1 MATTLTTLERSEI
14 DTGGP
19 KKGLIAASCQ
29 RAQRNR
35 QQLASNCTQ
44 TGLLPS
50 PIVGVTM
57 IRSLVLFPI
66 FLCCVA
72 LAQQPPQVTD
82 KTPGQRTPDASP
94 GSNLRQ
100 SAPSSVTPTKPAPA
114 SATPAPV
121 TPGTS
126 APAPPT
132 TTTTIAPESAPDPF
146 LEPPPLPKGTV
157 TLVGGTVRSIDHIRD
172 HMTVMPFGGKP
183 MKMVFDERTHIY
195 RDGIET
201 TFMGI
206 NKGDRVYV
214 DTQLDPSKGNVF
226 ARNVHVVSQTNAA
239 DARGQIVAVRG
250 GTITLQDQL
259 SGQPVTFQLDSSTKV
274 TRAKGTASTGAASTA
289 DLVPGALVAV
299 QFSSNQ
305 ANRRVLREVSL
316 LAKPGDYFRFFGQ
329 VTHLDLSRGLMA
341 VRNLADDQTY
351 EIAFNPEATPATSSL
366 RVGTQVV
373 VNASFT
379 GSGYRAYDVSVTQA
393 RVAAPQ

>member
-1 MATTLTTLERSEI
+1 M
-14 DTGGP
+14 
-19 KKGLIAASCQ
+19 
-29 RAQRNR
+29 
-35 QQLASNCTQ
+35 
-44 TGLLPS
+44 PS

-57 IRSLVLFPI
+57 IRSLIAVPLL
-66 FLCCVA
+66 LCCVA

-94 GSNLRQ
+94 GSNLPQ
-100 SAPSSVTPTKPAPA
+100 AAAPSAPA
-114 SATPAPV
+114 SKPAVAPTTPVSKAAPDAK
-121 TPGTS
+121 
-126 APAPPT
+126 APASPT
-132 TTTTIAPESAPDPF
+132 TTTTTTVTPSNSPDPF
-146 LEPPPLPKGTV
+146 LDTPPLPKGDI
-157 TLVGGTVRSIDHIRD
+157 TLIGGTVRSIDHIRD
-172 HMTVMPFGGKP
+172 HMTVLPFGGKP
-183 MKMVFDERTHIY
+183 MRMVFDERTHIY

-226 ARNVHVVSQTNAA
+226 ARNVHVVTSTHAA

-250 GTITLQDQL
+250 GTITLHDQL

-274 TRAKGTASTGAASTA
+274 TRAKGTASTGALSTA
-289 DLVPGALVAV
+289 DLVPGALVTI

-329 VTHLDLSRGLMA
+329 VTHLDLSRGVMA

-351 EIAFNPEATPATSSL
+351 EIVFNPEATPATSSL

-379 GSGYRAYDVSVTQA
+379 GSGYRAHDVSVTQA
-393 RVAAPQ
+393 RVAEPQ